1 MEQTRTLETTLVCR
15 RTGSAGFAR
24 IPGSFRV
31 SIFPRL
37 DPAQKSITLT
47 QTAIKAIIRKTSTKH
62 WSMAMNACDMLW
74 LVWQAG
80 LFCDRFIFSRS
91 SVFSPAF
98 AFWGFRHRIHWEGK
112 DHKQAQTAKTIY
124 PRSTKWLAD
133 ESELI
138 LCQNLFTPIVPHVIT
153 WNLDCRVSPI
163 LLLQHQWANMR
174 KVGKGSQQNTS
185 VTSQLPWTSVT
196 AAISISPP
204 SERASSS
211 ALTSFW
217 QACLFFGNEKAS
229 SKRTLRTDWES
240 LNRTENCSGIVVGLW
255 I

>member
-1 MEQTRTLETTLVCR
+1 MEQTRHWRPRWFAEELAALVSLESLDPSESR
-15 RTGSAGFAR
+15 
-24 IPGSFRV
+24 SFPV
-31 SIFPRL
+31 SILRRKASHWL
-37 DPAQKSITLT
+37 KQQSKQSYEKHRQSIEAWLWMLVTCCDFSGK
-47 QTAIKAIIRKTSTKH
+47 QAFSATAS
-62 WSMAMNACDMLW
+62 SL
-74 LVWQAG
+74 AG
-80 LFCDRFIFSRS
+80 PQSA
-91 SVFSPAF
+91 VH
-98 AFWGFRHRIHWEGK
+98 RHRIHWEGK

-153 WNLDCRVSPI
+153 WNLDCGVSAL

-196 AAISISPP
+196 AAISISPS

-217 QACLFFGNEKAS
+217 QTCLFFGNEKAS
-229 SKRTLRTDWES
+229 SKRTLRTDWERS
-240 LNRTENCSGIVVGLW
+240 NWTENCSGIVVGLW